1 MGLSHSQKK
10 IIRMQFDC
18 LCKKVLREYSRDI
31 ERQQK
36 RRSEREVTFSAISET
51 EITKFYV
58 EDEYPSENTWFSVLG
73 YQIEIQNE
81 SLADAIASL
90 SEEMRD
96 ILLLSYF
103 LEMNDVEIAGLMN
116 MIRRTVQ
123 RRRRS
128 SIEMIREQMEEDLY
142 E

>member
-1 MGLSHSQKK
+1 
-10 IIRMQFDC
+10 MQFDS

-31 ERQQK
+31 ERQRK
-36 RRSEREVTFSAISET
+36 RRNEKEVIFSRMSEMKMADL
-51 EITKFYV
+51 YV
-58 EDEYPSENTWFSVLG
+58 EDEYPADNTWFCVLG

-123 RRRRS
+123 RRRCS
-128 SIEMIREQMEEDLY
+128 SLEMIREKMEEDFY

>member
-1 MGLSHSQKK
+1 
-10 IIRMQFDC
+10 MQFDC

-31 ERQQK
+31 ERQRK
-36 RRSEREVTFSAISET
+36 RRNEREIIFSGMSES
-51 EITKFYV
+51 EIANLYV
-58 EDEYPSENTWFSVLG
+58 KDEYPSEYTLFCVLG

-96 ILLLSYF
+96 I
-103 LEMNDVEIAGLMN
+103 EIAELMN

-123 RRRRS
+123 RRRSS
-128 SIEMIREQMEEDLY
+128 SIEMIREQMEEDFY

>member
-1 MGLSHSQKK
+1 MGLSHSQKETV
-10 IIRMQFDC
+10 RMQFDC

-31 ERQQK
+31 ERQRK
-36 RRSEREVTFSAISET
+36 RRNEREIIFSGMSES
-51 EITKFYV
+51 EIANLYV
-58 EDEYPSENTWFSVLG
+58 KDEYPSDYTLFCVLG

-103 LEMNDVEIAGLMN
+103 LEMNDIEIAELMN

-123 RRRRS
+123 RRRS
-128 SIEMIREQMEEDLY
+128 SIEMIREQMEEDFY

>member
-1 MGLSHSQKK
+1 
-10 IIRMQFDC
+10 MQFDS

-31 ERQQK
+31 ERQRK
-36 RRSEREVTFSAISET
+36 RRNEKEVIFSGMSET
-51 EITKFYV
+51 EMADLYV
-58 EDEYPSENTWFSVLG
+58 EDEYPSDNAWFCVLG

-81 SLADAIASL
+81 LLADAIASL

-103 LEMNDVEIAGLMN
+103 LEMNDVEIAELMN

-123 RRRRS
+123 RRRCS
-128 SIEMIREQMEEDLY
+128 SLEMIREQMEDDFY